1 MRNIRVTIAPD
12 SPRFLDQLRLH
23 MRAHGLAYRTEQTY
37 IHWAKRYI
45 YYDGK
50 RHPKDLGAAELGQFL
65 ADLSNQHHCSINAQ
79 KSALNALVYLYK
91 GQLKDPE
98 GFKFNQSFQ

>member
-1 MRNIRVTIAPD
+1 MSNIRVTIAPD

-23 MRAHGLAYRTEQTY
+23 MRAHGLTYRTEQTY
-37 IHWAKRYI
+37 IHRAKRYI
-45 YYDGK
+45 YYHGK
-50 RHPKDLGAAELGQFL
+50 RHPKVLGAAELGQFL